1 MQSGASMVGGHPFCE
16 EHCIN
21 FFKGISVCA
30 LEHTV
35 VQYII
40 TNIYCAL
47 WSFPTLYMEGT
58 RGVINKSYVL
68 CRPC

>member
-1 MQSGASMVGGHPFCE
+1 MQSGASMVVAIHFVKS
-16 EHCIN
+16 IVSASL
-21 FFKGISVCA
+21 KGLVCA

-58 RGVINKSYVL
+58 R
-68 CRPC
+68 